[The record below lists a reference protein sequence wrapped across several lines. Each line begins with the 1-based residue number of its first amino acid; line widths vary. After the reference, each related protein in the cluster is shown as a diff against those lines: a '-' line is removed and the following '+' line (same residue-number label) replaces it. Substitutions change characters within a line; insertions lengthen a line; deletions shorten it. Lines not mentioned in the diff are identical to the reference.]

1 MSPWTQILFGML
13 LIALSV
19 GFHAAFL
26 ILAMRPFRHFVLS
39 LNPRSRETVEIVVM
53 VIMVSSQGLAILAEC
68 VIWAVGFQ
76 LVGAISD
83 FWEALY
89 FVLVTI
95 TTLGFGD
102 IILGEEH
109 RLLAGLCALAGWLII
124 GMTTAVVIEILR
136 RFVEDEVL
144 P

>member
-1 MSPWTQILFGML
+1 M
-13 LIALSV
+13 
-19 GFHAAFL
+19 
-26 ILAMRPFRHFVLS
+26 
-39 LNPRSRETVEIVVM
+39 
-53 VIMVSSQGLAILAEC
+53 
-68 VIWAVGFQ
+68 
-76 LVGAISD
+76 
-83 FWEALY
+83 Y

-102 IILGEEH
+102 IILGEDH

-136 RFVEDEVL
+136 RLVEDEVL